1 MMFADPFAS
10 TALFSCFLRA
20 HATDTHGWCRQ
31 IGKSALSDI
40 ACAAIDLT
48 ADSHVGNRRMIGKL
62 RALRSTFRAAS
73 PLLISVTHP

>member
-1 MMFADPFAS
+1 MFADPFTS

-31 IGKSALSDI
+31 IGKSATSDI
-40 ACAAIDLT
+40 VCAAIDLT

-62 RALRSTFRAAS
+62 RALRSTSRAAS
-73 PLLISVTHP
+73 PLLISGTHP

>member
-10 TALFSCFLRA
+10 TTLFSCFLRA

-31 IGKSALSDI
+31 IGKSAISNI
-40 ACAAIDLT
+40 GCAAIDLI

-62 RALRSTFRAAS
+62 RALLSTSRAAS
-73 PLLISVTHP
+73 PLLISATHP